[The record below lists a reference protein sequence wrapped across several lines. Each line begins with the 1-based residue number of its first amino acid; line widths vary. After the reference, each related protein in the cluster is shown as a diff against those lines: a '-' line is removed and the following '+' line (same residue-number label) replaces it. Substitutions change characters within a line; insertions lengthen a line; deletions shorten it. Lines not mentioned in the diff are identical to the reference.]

1 MIDHV
6 SIYVTDP
13 AAAAPLYAKALAPLG
28 YQIIMQFPDASAPV
42 AIGLGEKGKPDLW
55 LIKGDPSAQKQHVAL
70 RAATRS
76 VVRAFYDAALAAGAK
91 DNGAPGVR
99 AMYHPHYFGAF
110 VLDADGHNL
119 EAVCHDP
126 YLE

>member
-6 SIYVTDP
+6 SVYVTDP
-13 AAAAPLYAKALAPLG
+13 AAAAPLYAAALAPLG
-28 YQIIMQFPDASAPV
+28 YAVLMQFPGAV
-42 AIGLGEKGKPDLW
+42 GLGEKGKPDLW

-70 RAATRS
+70 RATSRS
-76 VVRAFYDAALAAGAK
+76 AVRKFYDAALAAGAR
-91 DNGAPGVR
+91 DNGPPGVR
-99 AMYHPHYFGAF
+99 AMYHPDYFGAF

-119 EAVCHDP
+119 EVVCHDP

>member
-13 AAAAPLYAKALAPLG
+13 EAASALYAAALAPLG
-28 YQIIMQFPDASAPV
+28 YEILMKFPGAV
-42 AIGLGEKGKPDLW
+42 GLGEKGKPDLW

-70 RAATRS
+70 RAGTRS
-76 VVRAFYDAALAAGAK
+76 VVRAFYEAARAAGAK

-99 AMYHPHYFGAF
+99 AMYHPHYYGAF